1 MRNSRD
7 STEAKGVF
15 RGLATKCY
23 LEKRVLVD
31 IENCRVGRPRL
42 SPKFEETI
50 TLTLAAKKTASI
62 GRS

>member
-1 MRNSRD
+1 MD
-7 STEAKGVF
+7 STEVKGAYVF

-42 SPKFEETI
+42 SPKLEGKPSH
-50 TLTLAAKKTASI
+50 LPL
-62 GRS
+62 